1 MQISVIESNL
11 KWCVCV
17 HTCAMRSA
25 ISAAEDHEGAYT
37 RLLSLCKK
45 NMILLDGYLMII
57 INISP

>member
-11 KWCVCV
+11 KCGVCA
-17 HTCAMRSA
+17 HMRSA
-25 ISAAEDHEGAYT
+25 ISAAEDHEDAYT
-37 RLLSLCKK
+37 RLLPLCKK